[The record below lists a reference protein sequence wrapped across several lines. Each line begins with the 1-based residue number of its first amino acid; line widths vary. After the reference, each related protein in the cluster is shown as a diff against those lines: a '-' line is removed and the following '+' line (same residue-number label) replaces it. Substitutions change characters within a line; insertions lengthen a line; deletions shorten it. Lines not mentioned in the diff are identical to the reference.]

1 MRYLSIFWNF
11 EKQDAGF
18 AGGEGKG
25 RGVGDCAHSW
35 GVDGERKMVWNAS
48 GGSEKK
54 KYGARWKYGDR
65 IGCAL
70 DMDRKSMTFYIN
82 NQTQGTVYVIQKFN
96 CVSLYTRIVIIV
108 IVIFFFE
115 LDSFF
120 FDVFYRVTSF
130 QTHPQITEY

>member
-1 MRYLSIFWNF
+1 MRFGLFLKFW
-11 EKQDAGF
+11 KQDAGF
-18 AGGEGKG
+18 TGGEGKG

-82 NQTQGTVYVIQKFN
+82 NKTQGTVYVFKNLKIIEN
-96 CVSLYTRIVIIV
+96 VVRLCVTIL
-108 IVIFFFE
+108 E
-115 LDSFF
+115 L
-120 FDVFYRVTSF
+120 
-130 QTHPQITEY
+130 